1 MALLRGTLT
10 VILAL
15 VGGVAAAGEWESLF
29 DGETLA
35 GWHVAAKPGDAEKG
49 FWQVRDGAITCDSL
63 GRPDHDY
70 VWLVS
75 DGEWSDFELVLKVR
89 GFDRSPGNS
98 GVQFRS
104 RYDDEAGW
112 LDGPQVDVHP
122 PGPWRTGLI
131 YDETRETK
139 RWIHPSLE
147 DWRIEPSQGPQTW
160 EWVQADEGDGW
171 NEIRVIARGTR
182 VKTVVNGITITDFDG
197 AGVLD
202 DEAHR
207 RHGVGLK
214 GHFALQLHREDELL
228 IQFMDVR
235 VRALDPD

>member
-1 MALLRGTLT
+1 MALLRWMSTL
-10 VILAL
+10 VLVL
-15 VGGVAAAGEWESLF
+15 VGSAALAGEWESLF

-35 GWHVAAKPGDAEKG
+35 GWHVASRPEDAAKG

-75 DGEWSDFELVLKVR
+75 DGEYADFELVLQVR
-89 GFDRSPGNS
+89 GFPRSPGNS

-104 RYDDEAGW
+104 RYDETQGW

-122 PGPWRTGLI
+122 PDPWRTGLI
-131 YDETRETK
+131 YDETREAK
-139 RWIHPSLE
+139 RWIHPSLK
-147 DWRIEPSQGPQTW
+147 DWQIEPSDGPKEW
-160 EWVQADEGDGW
+160 RWVQADEGDGW
-171 NEIRVIARGTR
+171 NEIRVVARGTR

-197 AGVLD
+197 AGLLD
-202 DEAHR
+202 DAAHR

-214 GHFALQLHREDELL
+214 GHFALQLHRGDELL
-228 IQFMDVR
+228 IQYKGLR
-235 VRALDPD
+235 VRTLD